1 MLLNIHEVFYVNPK
15 AMRVAGLNY
24 ASYVK
29 PLQWTIANTGT
40 RILNPVSCV
49 KSSYYHNCIS
59 SIFFFKKKLKLY
71 CYYYIPAS
79 CISLKQTCKYII
91 FHTL

>member
-1 MLLNIHEVFYVNPK
+1 
-15 AMRVAGLNY
+15 MRVACLNY

-59 SIFFFKKKLKLY
+59 SIFF
-71 CYYYIPAS
+71 
-79 CISLKQTCKYII
+79 
-91 FHTL
+91 